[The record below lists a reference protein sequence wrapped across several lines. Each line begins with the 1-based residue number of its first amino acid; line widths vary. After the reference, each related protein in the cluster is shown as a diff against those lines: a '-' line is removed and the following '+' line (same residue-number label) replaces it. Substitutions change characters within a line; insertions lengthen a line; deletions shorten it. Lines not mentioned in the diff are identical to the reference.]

1 MLSENK
7 LEKIILEEVDYLTEC
22 IRITDEK
29 MYGYKEMFEDGIEY
43 YNASAIL
50 DRIKTLESQKE
61 EYILKQSTLVKIIND
76 YREED

>member
-29 MYGYKEMFEDGIEY
+29 MYGYKKILLDGVAY
-43 YNASAIL
+43 YNARAIL
-50 DRIKTLESQKE
+50 NKIDILESQKE
-61 EYILKQSTLVKIIND
+61 EYILKQSTLVKIINE
-76 YREED
+76 YRGED

>member
-1 MLSENK
+1 MLSENN
-7 LEKIILEEVDYLTEC
+7 LEKIIMEKIDDLTYY
-22 IRITDEK
+22 IRVTDKK
-29 MYGYKEMFEDGIEY
+29 MYGYKKMFEDGIEY

-61 EYILKQSTLVKIIND
+61 EYILKQSLLVKIINE